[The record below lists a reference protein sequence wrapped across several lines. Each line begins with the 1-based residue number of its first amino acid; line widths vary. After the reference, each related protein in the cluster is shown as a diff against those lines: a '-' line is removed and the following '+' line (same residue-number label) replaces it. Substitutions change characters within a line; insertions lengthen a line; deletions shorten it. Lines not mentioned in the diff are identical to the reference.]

1 VKINFL
7 RSASWVAALTLLSRI
22 SGYCREL
29 LLLQCIGFNAV
40 SDTLSTL
47 IKIPAFFR
55 RIFAEGAM
63 QVAFLPLFTHI
74 KETEGEEAAYKF
86 SSSVLGVLVV
96 LLTLL
101 VGIAEWKWSVC
112 SRWVFTHPGHESQ
125 RILFTVLGKIVF
137 PYIFFISIHSFFG
150 SISSA
155 YGRFGIFNFSH
166 TLANIFILAVI
177 VILLLGNV
185 QPSAR
190 CAYWVAWG
198 ILGSGVL
205 QCTFMIWG
213 AWRSGI
219 RPVLP
224 SLGWNHFL
232 GDFFKKFFAALLSV
246 SSVQLNTIIGAWF
259 AANLPTKGASY
270 LNYADRFQQLPLS
283 LVGISLTA
291 VLLPVLA
298 QQRAL
303 GEHHKAWRSEQY
315 ILRFSFILASWI
327 ALFFWMT
334 AFSLVGCLLYPG
346 LKTGALLWKDVVE
359 IAHTVMIFSLTIP
372 AYIGIKIL
380 ITRCFA
386 YGYAKL
392 PWISGII
399 NVVVTVLCSIV
410 LRHKLNHLGLAVAS
424 VVGAWTQFVALMYAI
439 SAQEGRGIHPQLK
452 RLFLE
457 LAPFLLGILVL
468 HYTLH
473 SSDAWKNATF
483 IDHVLYL
490 VGCAMALALMMGGF
504 LLLRGHISRRHGR
517 LLWKIMRSSKPTE

>member
-1 VKINFL
+1 MKINFL

-74 KETEGEEAAYKF
+74 KETESEDAAYKF
-86 SSSVLGVLVV
+86 SSSVLGILVV
-96 LLTLL
+96 ALALL
-101 VGIAEWKWSVC
+101 VGLAEWKWNVC
-112 SRWVFTHPGHESQ
+112 SRWVFTQPGHESQ
-125 RILFTVLGKIVF
+125 RVLFTVLGKIVF

-155 YGRFGIFNFSH
+155 YGRFGVFNFSH
-166 TLANIFILAVI
+166 TLGNIFILATI
-177 VILLLGNV
+177 VILLLAGV
-185 QPSAR
+185 QPSER

-198 ILGSGVL
+198 ILGSGIV
-205 QCTFMIWG
+205 QCVFMIWG

-224 SLGWNHFL
+224 YFRWHHSLGT
-232 GDFFKKFFAALLSV
+232 FFKKFFAALLSV
-246 SSVQLNTIIGAWF
+246 SSVQLNTIISAWF

-291 VLLPVLA
+291 VLLPMLA
-298 QQRAL
+298 QQRAS
-303 GEHHKAWRSEQY
+303 GEYQKAWRNEQY
-315 ILRFSFILASWI
+315 VLRFSFMLSAWI
-327 ALFFWMT
+327 ALFFWMSS
-334 AFSLVGCLLYPG
+334 FSLVGCLLYPG
-346 LKTGALLWKDVVE
+346 LKTGALLWADVME

-372 AYIGIKIL
+372 AYVGIKIL

-392 PWISGII
+392 PWISGVV
-399 NVVVTVLCSIV
+399 NLVVTVVFSII
-410 LRHKLNHLGLAVAS
+410 LRHKLHHLGLAAAS
-424 VVGAWTQFVALMYAI
+424 VVGAWVQFATLVYGTN
-439 SAQEGRGIHPQLK
+439 AQEGRAIHPQLK

-457 LAPFLLGILVL
+457 LAPFLLSILVL
-468 HYTLH
+468 HYTLR
-473 SSDAWKNATF
+473 SSDAWETATF
-483 IDHVLYL
+483 LDHVLYL
-490 VGCAMALALMMGGF
+490 AGSAIAIALMLGGF
-504 LLLRGHISRRHGR
+504 LLIRGHISRRHGR
-517 LLWKIMRSSKPTE
+517 LLWNMIRHPKNG